1 MENSLQVFSNEKFGT
16 IRTTLIDGVP
26 YFVGKDVAVALGY
39 SNARDA
45 LEKHVDEEDKKAGVA
60 IRDVS
65 SNGVIQN
72 RPMTVINE
80 SGLYSL
86 ILSSKLPQ
94 AKEFKRWVT
103 SEVLPAIR
111 KNGFYFLDNSKKN
124 IDIYK
129 KLAAD
134 PEFLIQMGLTIKA
147 EKEKVSLLTA
157 QNQKLVGQISEL
169 QPKADY
175 YDNVLN
181 SPELL
186 TVSEIAKEF
195 GLTARKLNNLLNIW
209 GYQYKV
215 NGTWLLREKYDD
227 LGWTKV
233 KTTLFTHNS
242 GEQGS
247 STLTYWTQAGR
258 NAIHEILKAHNFLP
272 VKSENPVKEG
282 DLFDKCNF

>member
-39 SNARDA
+39 SNTKDA
-45 LEKHVDEEDKKAGVA
+45 LALHVDAEDKRILQRSENATFE
-60 IRDVS
+60 IP
-65 SNGVIQN
+65 N
-72 RPMTVINE
+72 RGLTVINE

>member
-39 SNARDA
+39 SNTKDA
-45 LEKHVDEEDKKAGVA
+45 LALHVDAEDKRILQRSDNATFE
-60 IRDVS
+60 IP
-65 SNGVIQN
+65 N
-72 RPMTVINE
+72 RGLTVINE